1 MSLQTSSQSSSRL
14 NGIIDGDAD
23 GAGNDDEDVS
33 TGRSRGGS
41 AAGKAAGKAGK
52 STVAGA
58 GKAVKS
64 GGKLLVAV
72 VGWKAILIAAVVFV
86 LVLVMLLILGLAI
99 GVSED
104 DESSDCT
111 PDGSS
116 IDVGDIDPNEE
127 AHAKAIH
134 KVFSAKGMSN
144 ENIAGILGNW
154 SQESGNDPT
163 KLEGVYTDPY
173 KMTGAKKKR
182 AEGFTGGIGLAQWTG
197 SRNTKLR
204 EYAEKKNKNWWS
216 PSLQLNFMT
225 DPKGD
230 DPSDVAIVEDM
241 IKNPLDSPTAATK
254 HFHDKWERS
263 GVPNMSNR
271 IEQAEKWYK
280 KMKTWDVKADT
291 QSADAMTADVDDA
304 IAGGAVTQKDEKI
317 PDLKVKP
324 HVQEAA
330 QVIKNEFPEITGL
343 GGYRESAK
351 DPGGHPSGLAVDF
364 MVPLTDEGK
373 QLGDD
378 IAKFAQDNREDLNVD
393 YIIWYQKIW
402 HADKPGQGWT
412 DMDDRGGDTA
422 NHKDHPHIN
431 FTKEAKG
438 DPNNAGGAGNN
449 ASSDDECEDDSG
461 GGDAPKGSGKFIH
474 PAPGAPL
481 TSPFGYRI
489 HPITGKKKLHTG
501 QDYGVACGTTL
512 VAVDAGKVIFSGWQG
527 GYGNRVE
534 IDHGDGII
542 TTYSHNTAT
551 LVKKGD
557 TVKQK
562 DKISKSGNTGAS
574 TGCHLHFEVKKN
586 GKYVNPLEYLP
597 K

>member
-1 MSLQTSSQSSSRL
+1 MSLGTQSSSRL
-14 NGIIDGDAD
+14 NSLIDGDGDTGGD
-23 GAGNDDEDVS
+23 GEEATTN
-33 TGRSRGGS
+33 RSRSGS
-41 AAGKAAGKAGK
+41 SAGKIAGKA
-52 STVAGA
+52 TVAGT

-64 GGKLLVAV
+64 GGKLLVAI
-72 VGWKAILIAAVVFV
+72 VGWKVILISAAVLLI
-86 LVLVMLLILGLAI
+86 LVLLLILGLAI
-99 GVSED
+99 GASLD
-104 DESSDCT
+104 DESDDCT

-154 SQESGNDPT
+154 SQESANDPT
-163 KLEGVYTDPY
+163 RLQGDNTDPY
-173 KMTGAKKKR
+173 KMTAAKKKR
-182 AEGFTGGIGLAQWTG
+182 AEGFTKGIGLAQWTG
-197 SRNTKLR
+197 DRNSKLR
-204 EYAEKKNKNWWS
+204 KYAEEKNKNWWS

-230 DPSDVAIVEDM
+230 NPDDVAIVKDM
-241 IKNPLDSPTAATK
+241 VKNPLDSPKAATE

-263 GVPNMSNR
+263 GVPNMSAR

-280 KMKTWDVKADT
+280 KMKTWSPKADA
-291 QSADAMTADVDDA
+291 QSVDAQGTGSDEA
-304 IAGGAVTQKDEKI
+304 IAGGNVTQKDEKI
-317 PDLKVKP
+317 PDLGVKP
-324 HVQEAA
+324 HAQEAA
-330 QVIKNEFPEITGL
+330 QVIKNEFPAITGL

-364 MVPLTDEGK
+364 MVPLNDEGK
-373 QLGDD
+373 KLGDD
-378 IAKFAQDNREDLNVD
+378 IAKFAQDNREELNVD

-412 DMDDRGGDTA
+412 DMEDRGGDTA

-438 DPNNAGGAGNN
+438 DPNDAVSGGGSAG
-449 ASSDDECEDDSG
+449 SDEECEDDAKG
-461 GGDAPKGSGKFIH
+461 GGEAPKGSGKFIH

-481 TSPFGYRI
+481 TSPFGYRV
-489 HPITGKKKLHTG
+489 HPISGKKKLHAG

-512 VAVDAGKVIFSGWQG
+512 YAVDAGKVIFAGWQS

-534 IDHGDGII
+534 IDHGKGII
-542 TTYSHNTAT
+542 TTYSHNTS
-551 LVKKGD
+551 LIVKKGD

-562 DKISKSGNTGAS
+562 DKISLSGTTGAS

-586 GKYVNPLEYLP
+586 GKYVDPLGYLP